1 MVDITEFIPVF
12 NRIKRTLDEYNL
24 VIIHGTEGT
33 GKTMFVRRYIEKL
46 SGKNVQY
53 VDSSTNIN
61 LILKFFRTVNFLHNY
76 KILVYDDIKIKKELL
91 KETAKILIR
100 QKITNKFIVIVDKIN
115 RPPKEYQII
124 ETRYPTKEEIFRYI
138 TALSYHRVR
147 ETPRKEPIDN
157 DLMKFLYNLKPAN
170 IRRINMSIEDG
181 FYSGI
186 QEETEKFHITKM
198 GNFMLS
204 LGIAENLSWL
214 RRFDENLIDADK
226 FKRNNPDFYLD
237 FIKLYY
243 PTIERMRLRYPK
255 KLYEIIK
262 NRRNDKNGNI

>member
-12 NRIKRTLDEYNL
+12 NRIRRILDEYNL
-24 VIIHGTEGT
+24 IIIHGAEGT
-33 GKTMFVRRYIEKL
+33 GKTMFIRKYIEKL
-46 SGKNVQY
+46 SSKNIQY

-100 QKITNKFIVIVDKIN
+100 QKITNKFIVIVNKIS
-115 RPPKEYQII
+115 RPPKEYQVI
-124 ETRYPTKEEIFRYI
+124 ETVYPTKNEIFRYI
-138 TALSYHRVR
+138 NELTYKGVR

-157 DLMKFLYNLKPAN
+157 DLRKFLVNLKPAN
-170 IRRINMSIEDG
+170 MRRINMSIEDG

-198 GNFMLS
+198 GSYMLS

-214 RRFDENLIDADK
+214 RRFDENLIEADK
-226 FKRNNPDFYLD
+226 FKGNNPDFYLD

-255 KLYEIIK
+255 KIYEIIK
-262 NRRNDKNGNI
+262 NRRNNKNVS